1 MISSVTCL
9 ALAVFFEARSES
21 LEGQVAVI
29 NTIMNRVASES
40 FPNTPCDVVKQGH
53 YWAGHP
59 VRNACHFSFWCDGKA
74 ERIDD
79 EEAYIQALSIAVNA
93 ERLFDVTGGATYYH
107 RDDVKPY
114 WVNTVTPVR
123 KIGRHIFYRSKK

>member
-1 MISSVTCL
+1 MINSIACI
-9 ALAVFFEARSES
+9 ALAIYFEARSEP
-21 LEGQVAVI
+21 LEGQVAVA

-40 FPNTPCDVVKQGH
+40 FPNTPCEVVKQGR

-59 VRNACHFSFWCDGKA
+59 VRNACHFSYWCDGKR

-79 EEAYIQALSIAVNA
+79 QQAYTQALSIAVNA

-107 RDDVKPY
+107 RDDVQPY
-114 WVNTVTPVR
+114 WASTVMLQR
-123 KIGRHIFYRSKK
+123 KIGRHLFYN

>member
-21 LEGQVAVI
+21 LQGQVAVI

-59 VRNACHFSFWCDGKA
+59 VRNACHFSFWRDGKA

-79 EEAYIQALSIAVNA
+79 EEAYIKALSIAVNA

-107 RDDVKPY
+107 RDDVQPY
-114 WVNTVTPVR
+114 WVSTVTPVR